1 MDNALTRT
9 ANAALDGAS
18 NVGSALKHSVGHWVP
33 DALRMVSAG
42 AQLAV
47 LRDGSR
53 KAVKTVRRYPVA
65 AALTLAVAAGAGV
78 ALWLLRRSSKRQ
90 GLDEGMRAIQVKP
103 TRVSRKNGAAISK
116 PAAKRATRKSAVAR
130 TGATH

>member
-9 ANAALDGAS
+9 AASALDRAS
-18 NVGSALKHSVGHWVP
+18 SIGSTLKHGVGHWVP

-53 KAVKTVRRYPVA
+53 KAVKAVRRYPVA
-65 AALTLAVAAGAGV
+65 AAVTVAVAVGAGV
-78 ALWLLRRSSKRQ
+78 ALWILRRKSKRR
-90 GLDEGMRAIQVKP
+90 GLDEGMRAIEVKP
-103 TRVSRKNGAAISK
+103 VRVSRRNGAAARTAANRAARK
-116 PAAKRATRKSAVAR
+116 TTAAKPT
-130 TGATH
+130 ATH